1 MLDECKLINRK
12 SQRIRACTLCDGFLQ
27 YDLSFII
34 AVQPFIN
41 VPQVLISVRVS
52 WIESHGL
59 AGVGQCLLML
69 PYTFV
74 TQRQNVPRNSVSWI
88 GSFPLIVDLIVL
100 IDIHYIFIIMMN
112 RNIKLSSHS
121 HT

>member
-1 MLDECKLINRK
+1 DECNVIQRK
-12 SQRIRACTLCDGFLQ
+12 SKQIRDCNLCDGLLQ
-27 YDLSFII
+27 YALSFII
-34 AVQPFIN
+34 AFQPFIN

-74 TQRQNVPRNSVSWI
+74 TQRQIVPRNRVSWI
-88 GSFPLIVDLIVL
+88 GSFPLLVDLNGL
-100 IDIHYIFIIMMN
+100 IDIH
-112 RNIKLSSHS
+112 
-121 HT
+121 